1 MPQILVRLVKEKSPD
16 TTRIEDLYGAMELL
30 LNYTPLLD
38 LVDTKCKYVF
48 TESVDGSL
56 CTIEATYFPRIE
68 HLCYENCTVQ

>member
-16 TTRIEDLYGAMELL
+16 TTRIDLYGAMELL

-48 TESVDGSL
+48 IETVDGNTCPYI
-56 CTIEATYFPRIE
+56 CTIEITYF
-68 HLCYENCTVQ
+68 LAF